1 MNVYTAET
9 TIHTSRRREIIN
21 IRDILQEHVAK
32 SKIRNGIALLFLPH
46 ATAALV
52 ANEDEPLIR
61 KDYLNMLDKLAPENQ
76 RYEHNRIDNNADSH
90 ILSLILKQFYIF
102 PVVNGEVV
110 KGTWQDPMLL
120 ELDGPRER
128 RLVIVIMGE

>member
-120 ELDGPRER
+120 ELDGPRAR